1 MVGFGYCWAPVKTPH
16 PRTKCVTYFLNKIIF
31 PKIDAFNVPAA
42 CEDTCE
48 QFSGAVSTESRR
60 FAGRTLQWPLDA
72 GNRDTCQLPTSG
84 CPSFS
89 PGTLPRGKMA
99 YSQFSGMWM
108 RSDTHLTSTQDESEN
123 KVWGIKGKLQNAQQM
138 LLGLSSKAHVP
149 SSWWMTLAREVN
161 SSGWY
166 CLGFW
171 KVRTEQTLRPQQEWP
186 NEASGTFKI
195 NSMSSAYGTS
205 IARGKQG

>member
-1 MVGFGYCWAPVKTPH
+1 MCQLLVRTRVSSFQVQCPLNQGDLLAERFSGHWMLATGTPASSQLAAAPV
-16 PRTKCVTYFLNKIIF
+16 
-31 PKIDAFNVPAA
+31 
-42 CEDTCE
+42 
-48 QFSGAVSTESRR
+48 SR
-60 FAGRTLQWPLDA
+60 QVH
-72 GNRDTCQLPTSG
+72 C
-84 CPSFS
+84 
-89 PGTLPRGKMA
+89 LPRGKMA

-149 SSWWMTLAREVN
+149 SSWWMTLARKVN

-186 NEASGTFKI
+186 NEASGIFKT